1 MVTSSTLAAFSQRP
15 SIPSVLRRA
24 LPTRA
29 ESNLM
34 RIASGARLTDVYR
47 DETRSWWSLAEQGL
61 VDKAVADPRFGD
73 FVTVMQLCT
82 DLGLEEVGAE
92 RVEY

>member
-1 MVTSSTLAAFSQRP
+1 MVTNSTLAAFSQRP

-61 VDKAVADPRFGD
+61 IDKAVADPAFGD
-73 FVTVMQLCT
+73 YVLLMRLSC
-82 DLGLEEVGAE
+82 
-92 RVEY
+92 